1 VLQDKDWHLI
11 DPSLN
16 YSDYTYQYLE
26 TSVLKAGA
34 GYVMYIRIDTNST
47 AAIYRGTSTNGADW
61 TISPTPVLRTGPSG
75 SWDASTVFSPSVVWN
90 GTGYM
95 MYYVGDGGTTANFR
109 QIGVAFSSDGINWT
123 KYAGNPVITHGPG
136 WYDARYT
143 RGPSVIYDGG
153 TYKMWYYATAQINYS
168 IPLEA
173 SIDLATSPD
182 GVHWTKYPN
191 NPVFYGFRYS
201 NNTTSSDYPSVVKVN
216 GTYLMAFSG
225 YGADIGYATSADGIG
240 WSFDN
245 QTSLLLATSGWHTGF
260 IDEPSIL
267 VDGGR
272 VLLWYD
278 GYDSSN
284 HTSPYMAGVGFA
296 SCGVLVATPPVT
308 VTSVST
314 STATSYVTTASIVTS
329 TSISTSIIHSTQTLT
344 QILNPNAPLFEVATA
359 GVVGFA
365 AAIAVA
371 VVLIATRL
379 RSKRP
384 S

>member
-1 VLQDKDWHLI
+1 VG
-11 DPSLN
+11 
-16 YSDYTYQYLE
+16 TE
-26 TSVLKAGA
+26 
-34 GYVMYIRIDTNST
+34 YVMYIRIDTNFT
-47 AAIYRGTSTNGADW
+47 AAIYRGTSTDGADW

-95 MYYVGDGGTTANFR
+95 MYYVGDGAVNSSTYPANVR
-109 QIGVAFSSDGINWT
+109 QIGVAFSSDGISWT
-123 KYAGNPVITHGPG
+123 KYAGNPVITHGPA
-136 WYDARYT
+136 WYDSRFT
-143 RGPSVIYDGG
+143 RGPSVIFDDGM
-153 TYKMWYYATAQINYS
+153 YKMWYYGTAQLNYNAA
-168 IPLEA
+168 A
-173 SIDLATSPD
+173 SIDLATSSD

-191 NPVFYGFRYS
+191 NPVFLGFRYS
-201 NNTTSSDYPSVVKVN
+201 DNTTSSDYPSVVKVN

-225 YGADIGYATSADGIG
+225 YSADIGYATSADGIN

-245 QTSLLLATSGWHTGF
+245 QTNVLLTTSGWHTGF

-267 VDGGR
+267 IDGGR

-278 GYDSSN
+278 GIDASN
-284 HTSPYMAGVGFA
+284 RTSPYISGVGFA
-296 SCGVLVATPPVT
+296 SCGVLITTPPVT

-314 STATSYVTTASIVTS
+314 STATSFVTTTSVVTS
-329 TSISTSIIHSTQTLT
+329 TSTSTSIIYSAQTLT
-344 QILNPNAPLFEVATA
+344 QIVNPNAPLFEVATA

-384 S
+384 P